1 MGTLDVWYQAVD
13 AEALAWA
20 HWTCAREL
28 GGGMWRGRVLHRC
41 ERMEKEARACAVTGV
56 RNNRCKR
63 GHTHVHI
70 VHW

>member
-28 GGGMWRGRVLHRC
+28 GGGCGEDVYCIDVREW
-41 ERMEKEARACAVTGV
+41 EKEARACAVTGV

-63 GHTHVHI
+63 GHTHTYT
-70 VHW
+70 

>member
-28 GGGMWRGRVLHRC
+28 GGGLWRERVLYRC
-41 ERMEKEARACAVTGV
+41 ERMGERGEGVCCNGGEK
-56 RNNRCKR
+56 
-63 GHTHVHI
+63 
-70 VHW
+70 